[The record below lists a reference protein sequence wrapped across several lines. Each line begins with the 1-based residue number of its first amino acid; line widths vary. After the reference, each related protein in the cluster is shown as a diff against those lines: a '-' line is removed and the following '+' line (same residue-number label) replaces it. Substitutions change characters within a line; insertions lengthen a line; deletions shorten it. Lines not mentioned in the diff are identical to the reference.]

1 MKISPV
7 FFFRHYFSSLFI
19 FIIESDENTD
29 YREEHHRKKYRGG
42 SYQNIY
48 KLCAYII
55 MYFPEGTHQKQRFK
69 LNITNKKKKIKS
81 KCL

>member
-29 YREEHHRKKYRGG
+29 NREEHHRKKYRGE
-42 SYQNIY
+42 SYQNIER
-48 KLCAYII
+48 LCVYILCI
-55 MYFPEGTHQKQRFK
+55 SLKEPTKNSDF
-69 LNITNKKKKIKS
+69 S
-81 KCL
+81 

>member
-1 MKISPV
+1 MKNSPC

-42 SYQNIY
+42 SYQNILKGY
-48 KLCAYII
+48 AYIYI
-55 MYFPEGTHQKQRFK
+55 MYFSEGTHPKQ
-69 LNITNKKKKIKS
+69 
-81 KCL
+81 

>member
-29 YREEHHRKKYRGG
+29 NREEHHRKKYQGG
-42 SYQNIY
+42 SYQNMKRLSVYIY
-48 KLCAYII
+48 YDV
-55 MYFPEGTHQKQRFK
+55 FPRRSPLKTAILVKYY
-69 LNITNKKKKIKS
+69 
-81 KCL
+81 

>member
-19 FIIESDENTD
+19 FIIESDKNKN

-42 SYQNIY
+42 SYQNILKVMRIY
-48 KLCAYII
+48 ILCISPKEPTKNSD
-55 MYFPEGTHQKQRFK
+55 F
-69 LNITNKKKKIKS
+69 S
-81 KCL
+81 